1 MPKRKKAVKKPGIAL
16 DSILAKRGRGRPGVI
31 RSEIVGRADNYRGIF
46 TTIWDTVGKQLLQ
59 VKSKENVIKAFDL
72 EPHYK
77 SEFAAI
83 AGLIL
88 KVVREKKFP
97 KTQEA
102 QINFLAD
109 SLAGREWISP
119 RRSRDIC
126 EAERKKPIHHII
138 RQDFYIECTC
148 GYEGPAY
155 KKACPKC
162 GAVSLE
168 LGLSLLDFLP

>member
-1 MPKRKKAVKKPGIAL
+1 MPKRRKVGRNPGIPL
-16 DSILAKRGRGRPGVI
+16 DSILGKRGRGRPGVI

-46 TTIWDTVGKQLLQ
+46 SSIWDTVGRQLLQ
-59 VKSKENVIKAFDL
+59 AKSKEDVIKAFEL
-72 EPHYK
+72 EAHYK
-77 SEFAAI
+77 SEFTAI

-88 KVVREKKFP
+88 KVVREKRFP

-109 SLAGREWISP
+109 SLAGREWISA

-126 EAERKKPIHHII
+126 EEERNKPKNHII
-138 RQDFYIECTC
+138 RQDFYIECSC

-155 KKACPKC
+155 HKACPKC
-162 GAVSLE
+162 GAVSLD
-168 LGLSLLDFLP
+168 LSGFSLFS

>member
-1 MPKRKKAVKKPGIAL
+1 MPKREKGRRNPGIPL
-16 DSILAKRGRGRPGVI
+16 DSILGKRGRGRPGVI
-31 RSEIVGRADNYRGIF
+31 RSEIVGRADNYRGTF
-46 TTIWDTVGKQLLQ
+46 SNIWGTVGKQLLQ
-59 VKSKENVIKAFDL
+59 AKSKEDVIKAF
-72 EPHYK
+72 ESEAHYK
-77 SEFAAI
+77 SEFVSI

-109 SLAGREWISP
+109 SLAGRGRISP

-126 EAERKKPIHHII
+126 EAERKKPRNYII
-138 RQDFYIECTC
+138 RQEFYIECSC

-162 GAVSLE
+162 GAVSLD
-168 LGLSLLDFLP
+168 LPGFSLFS

>member
-1 MPKRKKAVKKPGIAL
+1 MRDRKKVRKSPGIPL
-16 DSILAKRGRGRPGVI
+16 DSILRKRGRGRPGVI
-31 RSEIVGRADNYRGIF
+31 RSEIVGRGDNYRGIF
-46 TTIWDTVGKQLLQ
+46 STIWDTVGKQLVQ
-59 VKSKENVIKAFDL
+59 AKSKEDVISAFEL
-72 EPHYK
+72 EAHYK
-77 SEFAAI
+77 SEFSPI

-88 KVVREKKFP
+88 KVLREKKFP

-109 SLAGREWISP
+109 SLAGRDWISP

-126 EAERKKPIHHII
+126 ESERKKPKNYII
-138 RQDFYIECTC
+138 RQDFHIECSC

-162 GAVSLE
+162 GAVSLDL
-168 LGLSLLDFLP
+168 LGFSLFS

>member
-1 MPKRKKAVKKPGIAL
+1 MPKRKKVRKSPGIPL
-16 DSILAKRGRGRPGVI
+16 DSILGKRGRGRPGVI
-31 RSEIVGRADNYRGIF
+31 PSEIVGRADNYRGIF
-46 TTIWDTVGKQLLQ
+46 SSIWDTVGKQLLQ
-59 VKSKENVIKAFDL
+59 ANSKEDVIKAFEL
-72 EPHYK
+72 EAHYK
-77 SEFAAI
+77 SEFSALV
-83 AGLIL
+83 GLTL

-97 KTQEA
+97 KTREA

-126 EAERKKPIHHII
+126 EAERKKPKNYII
-138 RQDFYIECTC
+138 RQDFYIECSC

-155 KKACPKC
+155 RKACPKC

-168 LGLSLLDFLP
+168 LPSFSLFS

>member
-1 MPKRKKAVKKPGIAL
+1 
-16 DSILAKRGRGRPGVI
+16 
-31 RSEIVGRADNYRGIF
+31 VGRADNYRGIF
-46 TTIWDTVGKQLLQ
+46 SNIWETVGKQLLEAE
-59 VKSKENVIKAFDL
+59 SEESVIKAF
-72 EPHYK
+72 ESEAHYK
-77 SEFAAI
+77 SEFVPI

-88 KVVREKKFP
+88 KVVGEKKFP

-126 EAERKKPIHHII
+126 EAERKKTIHHII
-138 RQDFYIECTC
+138 RQDFYIECSC

-155 KKACPKC
+155 HKACPEC
-162 GAVSLE
+162 GAMSLD
-168 LGLSLLDFLP
+168 LTGFPFLL

>member
-1 MPKRKKAVKKPGIAL
+1 MPKRKKVPKDTGIPL
-16 DSILAKRGRGRPGVI
+16 DSILGKRGKGRPGVI

-46 TTIWDTVGKQLLQ
+46 STIWDTVGKQLLEAGSEES
-59 VKSKENVIKAFDL
+59 VVEAFEL
-72 EPHYK
+72 EAHYK
-77 SEFAAI
+77 SEFTPI

-97 KTQEA
+97 KTKEA

-109 SLAGREWISP
+109 SVAGREWISP

-126 EAERKKPIHHII
+126 ESERKKPKNYII

-162 GAVSLE
+162 GAVSID
-168 LGLSLLDFLP
+168 LSGFHFFP

>member
-1 MPKRKKAVKKPGIAL
+1 MPKRKKARKDLGKPL
-16 DSILAKRGRGRPGVI
+16 DSILGKRARGRPGVI

-46 TTIWDTVGKQLLQ
+46 TTIWETVGKQLIEA
-59 VKSKENVIKAFDL
+59 KSEERVIKAF
-72 EPHYK
+72 EAEATHK
-77 SEFAAI
+77 SEFVSI

-109 SLAGREWISP
+109 SLAGREGISP

-126 EAERKKPIHHII
+126 EAERKKPITILFAKISISSAHVAMKVRRI
-138 RQDFYIECTC
+138 RRLARNAE
-148 GYEGPAY
+148 P
-155 KKACPKC
+155 
-162 GAVSLE
+162 
-168 LGLSLLDFLP
+168 

>member
-1 MPKRKKAVKKPGIAL
+1 MPKRKKVPKHTGIPLDTILGKK
-16 DSILAKRGRGRPGVI
+16 GRGRPGVI

-46 TTIWDTVGKQLLQ
+46 STVWDTVGKQLLQ
-59 VKSKENVIKAFDL
+59 AQSEQDVIRAFEL

-77 SEFAAI
+77 SEFSLI

-97 KTQEA
+97 KKQEA

-109 SLAGREWISP
+109 SLAGRERISA
-119 RRSRDIC
+119 RSSRDIC
-126 EAERKKPIHHII
+126 EAERRKPKNYII
-138 RQDFYIECTC
+138 RQDFYIECSC

-162 GAVSLE
+162 GAVSLD
-168 LGLSLLDFLP
+168 LTGFPFFS